1 MYNDLNT
8 DTWPVNM
15 SLTLIPKHVKIV
27 EVGPRDGLQ
36 NEAGAMLS
44 ASVKA
49 NLINQLAATGLRHIE
64 AAAFVHPKWVPQMAN
79 SSEVLAQ
86 VKRLSHV
93 SYSALTPNLK
103 GLERALK
110 AGVNEV
116 AVFAAATESF
126 SERNTNCS
134 MAEGLARF
142 EPLVKMALE
151 AGIKVRGYVSVV
163 IDCPYEGAVKPQ
175 VVAQVAH
182 QLQQMGCYEISLGD
196 TIGTATPGR
205 MLQMLD
211 AVQNSVPVSQL
222 AGHCHD
228 TYGQALANVMVLLQ
242 AGVSTF
248 DSSVAGLGGCP
259 YAKGASGNLAT
270 EDLVYLLH
278 GLNIKTNVDLDRLV
292 KVGHDISQL
301 LGRPNG
307 AKAGLALYQQGY

>member
-1 MYNDLNT
+1 
-8 DTWPVNM
+8 M

-182 QLQQMGCYEISLGD
+182 QLQQMGCYEISLGG

>member
-1 MYNDLNT
+1 
-8 DTWPVNM
+8 M

-36 NEAGAMLS
+36 NEAGSMLS
-44 ASVKA
+44 ANVKA

>member
-1 MYNDLNT
+1 
-8 DTWPVNM
+8 
-15 SLTLIPKHVKIV
+15 
-27 EVGPRDGLQ
+27 VGPRDGLQ
-36 NEAGAMLS
+36 NEAGPMLD
-44 ASVKA
+44 AKVKA
-49 NLINQLAATGLRHIE
+49 NLIEQLAAAGLRHIE
-64 AAAFVHPKWVPQMAN
+64 AAAFVHPQWVPQMAN

-86 VKRLSHV
+86 VKRLPHV

-103 GLERALK
+103 GLERALN

-116 AVFAAATESF
+116 AVFSAATEQF
-126 SERNTNCS
+126 SQRNTNCS
-134 MAEGLARF
+134 IAEGLDRF

-163 IDCPYEGAVKPQ
+163 VDCPYEGAVQPR

-196 TIGTATPGR
+196 TIGTATPAR
-205 MLQMLD
+205 MLHMLE
-211 AVQNSVPVSQL
+211 AVQNYVPVSQL

-242 AGVSTF
+242 AGVSSF

-278 GLNIKTNVDLDRLV
+278 GLNIETGVSLDQLV

-301 LGRPNG
+301 LGRPNA
-307 AKAGLALYQQGY
+307 AKAGIALYQQSHQQSH

>member
-1 MYNDLNT
+1 
-8 DTWPVNM
+8 M
-15 SLTLIPKHVKIV
+15 SLTLIPKYVKIV

-36 NEAGAMLS
+36 NEAGHILS
-44 ASVKA
+44 ANVKA

-211 AVQNSVPVSQL
+211 AVQNLVPVSQL

-242 AGVSTF
+242 SGVSTF

>member
-1 MYNDLNT
+1 
-8 DTWPVNM
+8 M
-15 SLTLIPKHVKIV
+15 SLTLIPKYVKIV

-36 NEAGAMLS
+36 NEAGHMLS
-44 ASVKA
+44 ANVKA